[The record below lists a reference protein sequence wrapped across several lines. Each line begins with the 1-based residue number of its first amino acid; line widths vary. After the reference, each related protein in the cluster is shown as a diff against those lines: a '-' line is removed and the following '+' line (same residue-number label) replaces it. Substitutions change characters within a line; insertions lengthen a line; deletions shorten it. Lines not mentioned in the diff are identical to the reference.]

1 MHYTFLMLSSFA
13 YTVDPAES
21 EFEETPEPVQAEGA
35 NPEPEQGKHRC
46 IQPISLTCACSVVFF
61 KLLIV
66 H

>member
-21 EFEETPEPVQAEGA
+21 EFEETLEPVQAEGA

-46 IQPISLTCACSVVFF
+46 IQTHFLDSCFV
-61 KLLIV
+61 
-66 H
+66 